1 MLHQAGGIAH
11 TRDVMALRFDR
22 EIIEVDAAKHDAGIR
37 GSGYQANVAVD
48 AGVETYALG
57 RSWICNSRLE
67 HLQVKFYH
75 SVMQ

>member
-11 TRDVMALRFDR
+11 TRDVMALRFNR
-22 EIIEVDAAKHDAGIR
+22 EIVQVDAAKHNAGIR

-48 AGVETYALG
+48 AGVEAYAFG
-57 RSWICNSRLE
+57 GSWICNSRLE
-67 HLQVKFYH
+67 HLRLKFYH